1 MGRREGKAAGA
12 CEPDRILPAF
22 ASLCMRM
29 SETAR
34 SETTRSEADEPIFRP
49 EARAPV
55 VVSPGLTYR
64 DLQRSIFL
72 AFALFVMW
80 HLAEPLS
87 TLLLFFLLVFILAA
101 VLNPVVVK
109 LQQRG
114 IPRIASA
121 VGIAVLVLVGL
132 GLIGWG
138 VWQPLLAETTRFV
151 ETLDQK
157 QERLE
162 GYYTQFRLQY
172 PQLADQLPPAAEI
185 FQKVTP
191 TLGRL
196 AGTVGRY
203 TVNVAVGIGSLFM
216 LLILVIYAVAQ
227 PAPMLAGLLTATPER
242 YRDRMDTALRRI
254 LEQLKNWAFG
264 SLVLGVIV
272 GVVCGVGL
280 HLLGVPSALLFGIIA
295 GIGELIPNIG
305 PILSAVPPIL
315 VALSVDPQ
323 KALWVALF
331 FVGVQQFEN
340 SVLVP
345 RVMGEMLNLHPLSVI
360 FAVMVMG
367 VLFGLLGAVMAVPVC
382 AIIKV
387 CYEEFYVYPQGLRPD
402 RLLTVAE
409 DIVTNGVKPPPPPTE
424 TEPVETT
431 EPAK

>member
-1 MGRREGKAAGA
+1 MH
-12 CEPDRILPAF
+12 
-22 ASLCMRM
+22 M

-34 SETTRSEADEPIFRP
+34 SEEAEPAFRP
-49 EARAPV
+49 PASAPMV
-55 VVSPGLTYR
+55 ISQGLTYR

-72 AFALFVMW
+72 AFALLVVW
-80 HLAEPLS
+80 HLAEPLT

-109 LQQRG
+109 LQRRG

-121 VGIAVLVLVGL
+121 VTVAVLVLAGL
-132 GLIGWG
+132 GL
-138 VWQPLLAETTRFV
+138 LSETTHFV

-157 QERLE
+157 QQMLE
-162 GYYTQFRLQY
+162 GYYVKFQGQY
-172 PQLADQLPPAAEI
+172 PELAEQLPPAGEI

-191 TLGRL
+191 TLSRL
-196 AGTVGRY
+196 AGMLGRY
-203 TVNVAVGIGSLFM
+203 TMNIAVGIASLFM

-242 YRDRMDTALRRI
+242 YRDRMDVALRRI
-254 LEQLKNWAFG
+254 LQQLKNWAFG
-264 SLVLGVIV
+264 SLVLGLIV

-295 GIGELIPNIG
+295 GIGELIPNVG

-315 VALSVDPQ
+315 VALSIDPQ

-331 FVGVQQFEN
+331 FVGVQQVEN

-345 RVMGEMLNLHPLSVI
+345 RIMGEMLNLHPLSVI
-360 FAVMVMG
+360 FTVMVMG
-367 VLFGLLGAVMAVPVC
+367 ALFGLLGAVMAVPVC

-387 CYEEFYVYPQGLRPD
+387 CYEEFYVNPQGIRSD
-402 RLLTVAE
+402 RLLAAAE
-409 DIVTNGVKPPPPPTE
+409 DIVTNGVQPPSPAPEVEPA
-424 TEPVETT
+424 PVETT
-431 EPAK
+431 EPAE